1 MKKLVATFLAMSL
14 FLSSVGCASS
24 DGMDNSSGNENS
36 SVAQTSSSEKVS
48 AENET
53 VRIMVPGTG
62 GGVSDWDND
71 EILVAIEAAT
81 DTDIK
86 VEWVDSSSIEE
97 LLTAAAA
104 SGNFPDMACALDDS
118 SKTFLQ
124 SLVDN
129 NIIAAYEGDV
139 AEAAPNVVARYEENK
154 NLNELK
160 LNGKIYFQ
168 PLYWGNDND
177 PNEGLVHIRKD
188 IVDKYNMEIP
198 DTWEQYV
205 EYLRVCVEQEGIN
218 GVAFVADNSHY
229 KLESAMNAY
238 LGSYGIPFTGWYK
251 DSSGEFQYW
260 LTADPVAEAVVAFR
274 NLFAEGLVDPNSLS
288 YSAEMV
294 KSAFVSGTTGSMI
307 YNGGGHIGRT
317 QNDMALVDDSYQEY
331 MCQALDC
338 GGGTRGYTQQPM
350 WGTLNVIGGCDYNN
364 TLGAARIVNYLIS
377 EEGEKLT
384 AIGVENV
391 DYTYD
396 AATDTY
402 TCLEAKY
409 EHGFPKESGLNG
421 AHPLASGIVS
431 WQAQEWQDFNLLY
444 GKDEAYA
451 DWYYEM
457 RDNQCR
463 YQTPCYGYAL
473 TTTEWSAFEATGK
486 DLLSRALL
494 NAWQAGSDDEARQIW
509 ADFIE
514 EWKAAGGMEASDSV
528 IEVLKTLY

>member
-1 MKKLVATFLAMSL
+1 
-14 FLSSVGCASS
+14 
-24 DGMDNSSGNENS
+24 
-36 SVAQTSSSEKVS
+36 
-48 AENET
+48 
-53 VRIMVPGTG
+53 
-62 GGVSDWDND
+62 
-71 EILVAIEAAT
+71 
-81 DTDIK
+81 
-86 VEWVDSSSIEE
+86 
-97 LLTAAAA
+97 
-104 SGNFPDMACALDDS
+104 
-118 SKTFLQ
+118 
-124 SLVDN
+124 
-129 NIIAAYEGDV
+129 
-139 AEAAPNVVARYEENK
+139 
-154 NLNELK
+154 
-160 LNGKIYFQ
+160 
-168 PLYWGNDND
+168 
-177 PNEGLVHIRKD
+177 
-188 IVDKYNMEIP
+188 
-198 DTWEQYV
+198 
-205 EYLRVCVEQEGIN
+205 
-218 GVAFVADNSHY
+218 
-229 KLESAMNAY
+229 
-238 LGSYGIPFTGWYK
+238 
-251 DSSGEFQYW
+251 
-260 LTADPVAEAVVAFR
+260 
-274 NLFAEGLVDPNSLS
+274 
-288 YSAEMV
+288 
-294 KSAFVSGTTGSMI
+294 
-307 YNGGGHIGRT
+307 
-317 QNDMALVDDSYQEY
+317 